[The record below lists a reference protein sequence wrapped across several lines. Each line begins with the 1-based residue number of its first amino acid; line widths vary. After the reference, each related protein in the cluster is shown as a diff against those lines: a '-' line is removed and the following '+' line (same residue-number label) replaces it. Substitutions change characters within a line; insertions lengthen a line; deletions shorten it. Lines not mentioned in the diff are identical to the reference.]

1 LVPSDI
7 ILRGTD
13 SAPKPVYYS
22 LLDIGGQHLIVEGA
36 MLNHLASCPIH
47 LQCDHPELI
56 ANFLGAEGESKIG
69 GFVDGLA
76 RGEGSHL
83 MAVDGGVADIW
94 DPVGEA
100 LKVDLDASAVVG
112 KLPAGPIE
120 LDLLFAFEALF
131 FEEGG
136 GELL

>member
-1 LVPSDI
+1 VIPCGVVLCGS
-7 ILRGTD
+7 D
-13 SAPKPVYYS
+13 SALEPVYHS
-22 LLDIGGQHLIVEGA
+22 LLDIGGQLLVAECAVLDHLT
-36 MLNHLASCPIH
+36 SRPIH
-47 LQCDHPELI
+47 LLCNHLELI
-56 ANFLGAEGESKIG
+56 ANILGVEGESKVG

-136 GELL
+136 GEML

>member
-1 LVPSDI
+1 VAVFGGS
-7 ILRGTD
+7 D
-13 SAPKPVYYS
+13 SALEPVDYG
-22 LLDIGGQHLIVEGA
+22 LLDVGGELLVIEGI
-36 MLNHLASCPIH
+36 MLDHLASCPIH
-47 LQCDHPELI
+47 LLCDDLELVT
-56 ANFLGAEGESKIG
+56 NLLGTKGNGKVG